1 MLVCAGQILILTGS
15 PGSGK
20 TTAARA
26 LASLPGSAKV
36 HLHADDF
43 WHAIGHG
50 AVAPFLPEAH
60 AQNAVVMEALAA
72 AAFSYARGG
81 YFVVVDG
88 IIGPWFLAPFGWD
101 GAAVHYVVLHPPL
114 DEAIRRC
121 RARGG
126 DTLTDPQVIAA
137 LHSQLADL
145 GELGHHALPV
155 AGLDADGVAAAIL
168 RAVEGGRFRL
178 APGRA

>member
-1 MLVCAGQILILTGS
+1 MLDCAGQILILTGS

-26 LASLPGSAKV
+26 LARSPGAPRV

-50 AVAPFLPEAH
+50 SLAPFLPEAH

-72 AAFSYARGG
+72 AALSYARGG

-88 IIGPWFLAPFGWD
+88 IIGPWFLAPFRRD
-101 GAAVHYVVLHPPL
+101 GTAVHYVVLQPPL
-114 DEAIRRC
+114 EEAIRRC

-126 DTLTDPQVIAA
+126 DTLTDPHVIAA
-137 LHSQLADL
+137 LHGQLADL
-145 GELGHHALPV
+145 GELRDHALPT
-155 AGLDADGVAAAIL
+155 AGLDVGGIVEAAVQAI
-168 RAVEGGRFRL
+168 GSGRFRL
-178 APGRA
+178 L

>member
-1 MLVCAGQILILTGS
+1 MLDCTGQILVLTGS

-26 LASLPGSAKV
+26 LVNLPGSAKV

-43 WHAIGHG
+43 WHAIGQG
-50 AVAPFLPEAH
+50 AVAPFLPAAH

-72 AAFSYARGG
+72 AAYAYARGG

-88 IIGPWFLAPFGWD
+88 IVGPWFLPAFRRD
-101 GAAVHYVVLHPPL
+101 EAVVHYVVLSPPL

-121 RARGG
+121 QARGG
-126 DTLTDPQVIAA
+126 DTLTDAQVIAA
-137 LHSQLADL
+137 LHGQLADL
-145 GELGHHALPV
+145 GEFLHHGLPT
-155 AGLDADGVAAAIL
+155 AGLDVDGVVAAVVQ
-168 RAVEGGRFRL
+168 AVESERFRL
-178 APGRA
+178 ARAAG

>member
-1 MLVCAGQILILTGS
+1 M
-15 PGSGK
+15 
-20 TTAARA
+20 
-26 LASLPGSAKV
+26 

-50 AVAPFLPEAH
+50 SLAPFLPEAH
-60 AQNAVVMEALAA
+60 AQNVVVMEALAA

-88 IIGPWFLAPFGWD
+88 IVGPWFLAPFRRD
-101 GAAVHYVVLHPPL
+101 GIAVHYVVLQPPL

-126 DTLTDPQVIAA
+126 DTLTDAQVIAA
-137 LHSQLADL
+137 LHGQLADL
-145 GELGHHALPV
+145 GELGGHGLST
-155 AGLDADGVAAAIL
+155 AGLDVDGVVAVVAQ
-168 RAVEGGRFRL
+168 AVEGGQFRL
-178 APGRA
+178 AQAAG

>member
-1 MLVCAGQILILTGS
+1 MLDCAGQILILTGS

-20 TTAARA
+20 TTAARV
-26 LASLPGSAKV
+26 LAQLPGSNKV

-50 AVAPFLPEAH
+50 ALAPFLPEAH

-72 AAFSYARGG
+72 AAHAYARGG
-81 YFVVVDG
+81 YCVVVDG
-88 IIGPWFLAPFGWD
+88 IIGPWFLAPFGRD
-101 GAAVHYVVLHPPL
+101 GTVVHYVVLQPSL

-126 DTLTDPQVIAA
+126 DELTDPQVIAT
-137 LHSQLADL
+137 LHGQLADL
-145 GELGHHALPV
+145 GELGHHALPT
-155 AGLDADGVAAAIL
+155 AGLDVDGVVAAVIQAAES
-168 RAVEGGRFRL
+168 RRFRL
-178 APGRA
+178 RRAAA